1 MGQVKEINIKN
12 QMYYFF
18 NDMINIEVL
27 DSNQKQT
34 KKKKTKSCTKTLIFI
49 TLDTS
54 QLKKIDD
61 YENIY
66 SINPLYLIIGEVDGH
81 IEEKREN
88 KYLVFDSRDENREVL
103 EKYTELWDGIKN
115 EIKTING
122 GKEGEYGKD
131 FMKIKFDTDDDLPL
145 NKPLK
150 LPC

>member
-1 MGQVKEINIKN
+1 M
-12 QMYYFF
+12 
-18 NDMINIEVL
+18 
-27 DSNQKQT
+27 
-34 KKKKTKSCTKTLIFI
+34 IFI